1 MSAEDNKAA
10 VQHMGEE
17 AFNKGNLEVLDELVA
32 QDVVDHDPA
41 PGQPPGREGIK
52 QFVSELRTA
61 FPDLQIAIE
70 NMVAEGEY
78 VAFNYTINGTH
89 QGEFMGIGPTG
100 KQVSVKAMEMVR
112 IADGQ
117 MVDRWGNTDQLGLL
131 EQLGAL
137 PPIGQEEEEKGP
149 LDKAKDKL
157 TGD

>member
-10 VQHMGEE
+10 VQHMAEE

-41 PGQPPGREGIK
+41 PGQPPGREGMK

-61 FPDLQIAIE
+61 FPDLQLAME
-70 NMVAEGEY
+70 NIVAEGEY

-89 QGEFMGIGPTG
+89 QGEFMGVEATG
-100 KQVSVKAMEMVR
+100 NQVSVKAMEMVR
-112 IADGQ
+112 IAGGQ

-137 PPIGQEEEEKGP
+137 PPIGQE
-149 LDKAKDKL
+149 
-157 TGD
+157 

>member
-1 MSAEDNKAA
+1 
-10 VQHMGEE
+10 MGEE

-41 PGQPPGREGIK
+41 PGQPPGREGMK
-52 QFVSELRTA
+52 QFVTELRTA
-61 FPDLQIAIE
+61 FPDLQLAIE
-70 NMVAEGEY
+70 NVVAEGEY

-89 QGEFMGIGPTG
+89 QGEFMGIEPTG

-112 IADGQ
+112 IAGGQ

-137 PPIGQEEEEKGP
+137 PPIGQE
-149 LDKAKDKL
+149 
-157 TGD
+157 

>member
-17 AFNKGNLEVLDELVA
+17 AFNKGNLDVLDELVA

-61 FPDLQIAIE
+61 FPDLQLAIE

-89 QGEFMGIGPTG
+89 QGEFMGVEPTG

-112 IADGQ
+112 IAGGQIGEGTAGQSQGQTDGQ
-117 MVDRWGNTDQLGLL
+117 LGSIFTDNPRRVVL
-131 EQLGAL
+131 
-137 PPIGQEEEEKGP
+137 
-149 LDKAKDKL
+149 
-157 TGD
+157 